1 MKPQNQVAVRSS
13 ETGNVFRINRKV
25 AERHDTLTI
34 LDGDEAAVAEETT
47 RLEDMT
53 YDEVRAEVRR
63 RNKGRDDDQKIPA
76 VGTQTELIAALVA
89 DDNR

>member
-1 MKPQNQVAVRSS
+1 MKPQNQVTVRSS
-13 ETGNVFRINRKV
+13 ETGLVFRMNRTV

-34 LDGDEAAVAEETT
+34 LDGSEAVEAEESR
-47 RLEDMT
+47 RLEDMS

-76 VGTQTELIAALVA
+76 VGTQAELIAALVA
-89 DDNR
+89 DDNQ